1 LPLYEYQCRA
11 CRKTAEVRHGFK
23 ETYDDKCEACGGE
36 MARVYSPA
44 GIVFKGSGFYL
55 TDSRTAAEAKSSA
68 AAGKSTPATTESSST
83 PAPTTDSSS
92 TAATPAAAPAA
103 STPAAP
109 AAAPAAAKSESA
121 A

>member
-1 LPLYEYQCRA
+1 LTLPLYEYQCRA

-23 ETYDDKCEACGGE
+23 ETYDAACAECGGE

-55 TDSRTAAEAKSSA
+55 TDSRKAAEAASSGGSSKA
-68 AAGKSTPATTESSST
+68 APSDASST
-83 PAPTTDSSS
+83 PAASTESS
-92 TAATPAAAPAA
+92 TTATPAAAPAA
-103 STPAAP
+103 TSAATPAPASTPP
-109 AAAPAAAKSESA
+109 AKSESA